1 MMWVVFFVL
10 AAVCFLLSV
19 TFALLQVKS
28 KHRNNQLLDPSNI
41 LFAGVVLSAVFL
53 FIPIYLYAFKT
64 SGCGIFESILIA
76 VHNMI
81 RLFIVDGEFNFILAN
96 LADAPEWIFR
106 CYTILFSVL
115 FVLAPLLTFSF
126 VLSFFKNASAYK
138 QYLTHF
144 NCDVY
149 IFSEL
154 SDRSLTLVKSLY
166 ENGRK
171 RRFFMFADVF
181 AQNSEQSFE
190 LIRQAGEL
198 GAVCFRNDIAAFRF
212 SFYRKR
218 CQLNFFTIGSDQSEN
233 TVQALKILENFH
245 ARENTNLYVFSTLA
259 ETEVLLANAY
269 NKFKSVKMVKA
280 SDDSDEENEVEVLPE
295 IKVRRINEIRS
306 LINRT
311 LYMEGYDKI
320 FGSARAGKD
329 GFKHINA
336 VVLGMGQ
343 HGTEMTKALAW
354 FCQMDGYRVEINSFD
369 LDKRADDRFRSLC
382 PELMSPELNGR
393 FDVLDEAK
401 YKITVHP
408 KIDVNTKTFD
418 DILLALP
425 RTTYVFVALGDDET
439 NIAAAIKL
447 RSLLAGMGY
456 DPVIHA
462 VVYDSDKKV
471 ALDGSANHSQMK
483 YSIDFIGDFK
493 TSYSEEVVLA
503 SQMEAEG
510 LERHKK
516 WGTEY
521 TFWQYDFN
529 YKSSVASAIHR
540 KMKILCKIPGIEK
553 TPTERSEEELWQIRI
568 LEHSRWNAYM
578 RSEGFVY
585 SGSIEKSSRN
595 NLAKKHN
602 CLVRFYE
609 LPLSEQI
616 KDDD

>member
-1 MMWVVFFVL
+1 
-10 AAVCFLLSV
+10 
-19 TFALLQVKS
+19 
-28 KHRNNQLLDPSNI
+28 
-41 LFAGVVLSAVFL
+41 
-53 FIPIYLYAFKT
+53 
-64 SGCGIFESILIA
+64 
-76 VHNMI
+76 
-81 RLFIVDGEFNFILAN
+81 
-96 LADAPEWIFR
+96 
-106 CYTILFSVL
+106 
-115 FVLAPLLTFSF
+115 
-126 VLSFFKNASAYK
+126 
-138 QYLTHF
+138 
-144 NCDVY
+144 
-149 IFSEL
+149 
-154 SDRSLTLVKSLY
+154 
-166 ENGRK
+166 
-171 RRFFMFADVF
+171 
-181 AQNSEQSFE
+181 
-190 LIRQAGEL
+190 
-198 GAVCFRNDIAAFRF
+198 
-212 SFYRKR
+212 
-218 CQLNFFTIGSDQSEN
+218 
-233 TVQALKILENFH
+233 
-245 ARENTNLYVFSTLA
+245 
-259 ETEVLLANAY
+259 
-269 NKFKSVKMVKA
+269 
-280 SDDSDEENEVEVLPE
+280 
-295 IKVRRINEIRS
+295 
-306 LINRT
+306 
-311 LYMEGYDKI
+311 
-320 FGSARAGKD
+320 
-329 GFKHINA
+329 
-336 VVLGMGQ
+336 MGQ